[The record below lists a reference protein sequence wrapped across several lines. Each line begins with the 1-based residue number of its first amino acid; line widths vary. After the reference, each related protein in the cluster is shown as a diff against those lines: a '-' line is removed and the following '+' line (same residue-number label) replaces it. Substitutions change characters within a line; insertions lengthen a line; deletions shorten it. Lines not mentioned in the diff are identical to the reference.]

1 MPRRQIRVTGA
12 AETPLRTP
20 PPTPPLTAPRTPTP
34 APLRAALRTLRNEL
48 GVPEGFPPE
57 VLAEAERA
65 ARGPRSAGGPPHDA
79 TDIPFFTVDPPTS
92 TDLDQAMHLSRRP
105 HGYRVRYAIA
115 DVAAF
120 VVPGSALDAE
130 AHRRVTTL
138 YFPDEKIPLH
148 PPVLS
153 EGAASLLPDGTR
165 PAVLWTIDLD
175 ADGSPTATDV
185 RRALVRSRAKL
196 AYEGVQRQID
206 AGTAEEPL
214 ALLKEIGL
222 LREQREVDRG
232 GISLNVPEQEIVE
245 RTAPDGTRAHD
256 GTYELVYRAP
266 LPAEGWNAQIS
277 LLTGM
282 AAAELMLTHATGTGT
297 GTGVGT
303 GVGAGT
309 GTGTGIGTGLSIGTG
324 LGAGILRTLPAAP
337 DGAVGRLRRT
347 AYALRIDWP
356 HHVSYASLI
365 RSLDPHRPHHAAFL
379 QECTTLLRGAGY
391 TAFRD
396 GAVPALTTHAAVA
409 APYTHCTAPLRR
421 LVDRYACELA
431 LAAAAGAAPPEWV
444 LAALDELPARMAEGT
459 RRAGQAE
466 RGCVDIVEAAL
477 LRDRVG
483 ELFDGTVVDVQER
496 EPGIGT
502 VQLENPAVVARIESG
517 DGNGNGTP
525 LPLGERLRVRLTRAD
540 PGTAKVLFAP
550 A

>member
-12 AETPLRTP
+12 AE
-20 PPTPPLTAPRTPTP
+20 
-34 APLRAALRTLRNEL
+34 APLRAALRALRTEL
-48 GVPEGFPPE
+48 DVPEAFGPQ

-65 ARGPRSAGGPPHDA
+65 VREPTLPAYDA
-79 TDIPFFTVDPPTS
+79 TDIPLFTIDPPTS

-105 HGYRVRYAIA
+105 DGYRVRYAIA

-120 VVPGSALDAE
+120 VVPGGLLDVE

-153 EGAASLLPDGTR
+153 EGAASLLPGQTC

-196 AYEGVQRQID
+196 DYESVQKQLD

-214 ALLKEIGL
+214 ALLKGIGL
-222 LREQREVDRG
+222 LRERREVARG
-232 GISLNVPEQEIVE
+232 GISLNVPEQEITE
-245 RTAPDGTRAHD
+245 RD
-256 GTYELVYRAP
+256 GTYELAYRAP
-266 LPAEGWNAQIS
+266 LPADGWNAQIS

-282 AAAELMLTHATGTGT
+282 AAAELMLAH
-297 GTGVGT
+297 GTGV
-303 GVGAGT
+303 
-309 GTGTGIGTGLSIGTG
+309 
-324 LGAGILRTLPAAP
+324 LRTLPAAP

-347 AYALRIDWP
+347 ARALRIDWP
-356 HHVSYASLI
+356 HHVSYAELI
-365 RSLDPHRPHHAAFL
+365 RTLDPHLPHHAAFL

-391 TAFRD
+391 TVFRGGVTPD
-396 GAVPALTTHAAVA
+396 LTTHAAVA

-421 LVDRYACELA
+421 LVDRYASELC
-431 LAAAAGAAPPEWV
+431 LAAAAGDEPPEWV
-444 LAALDELPARMAEGT
+444 LAALDDLPKRMAEGT
-459 RRAGQAE
+459 RRAGTVE
-466 RGCVDIVEAAL
+466 RECVDIVEAAL
-477 LRDRVG
+477 LKDRVG

-496 EPGIGT
+496 EPTVGT
-502 VQLENPAVVARIESG
+502 VQLESPAVVARIKGEAG
-517 DGNGNGTP
+517 AAR
-525 LPLGERLRVRLTRAD
+525 LPLGERLRVRLTQAD
-540 PGTAKVLFAP
+540 PGSAKVLFAP